1 MEFQPSQKQTQFAT
15 YNSIFTPNKC
25 KETGKE
31 APTIQ
36 EGTYQTHRKLPLE
49 KECATSLNWAMA
61 SMARRSF
68 MPDNVNAPS

>member
-1 MEFQPSQKQTQFAT
+1 MYQEQKITQNMMEFQPSQKQTQFAT

-36 EGTYQTHRKLPLE
+36 EGTYQTHR
-49 KECATSLNWAMA
+49 
-61 SMARRSF
+61 
-68 MPDNVNAPS
+68 